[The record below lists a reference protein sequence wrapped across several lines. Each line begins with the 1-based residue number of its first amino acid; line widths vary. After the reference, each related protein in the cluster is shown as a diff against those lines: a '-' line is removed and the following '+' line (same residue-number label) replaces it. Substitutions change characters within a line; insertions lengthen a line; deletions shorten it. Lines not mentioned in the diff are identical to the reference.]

1 MRFRRVGA
9 RSFLRLNNEK
19 FSGQMLF
26 GDCGAFPTQKRQFLR
41 LKHPI
46 LLNSMETGASRMAA
60 PSTTL
65 FLIST

>member
-26 GDCGAFPTQKRQFLR
+26 GDCGAFRTQKDIPPL
-41 LKHPI
+41 HPI
-46 LLNSMETGASRMAA
+46 LLNSMERVLRMAA